1 MRRSRA
7 LVPVVVCLALGL
19 SAPAAFL
26 EWTASASAA
35 TTAGFRPR
43 VLGAMGLMPT
53 VNNHGSYDTNQDLA
67 SEALTPVVYHGGPVM
82 TGGVAVHTIFWAPSG
97 NSFPGALADE
107 PTTCIGATGTQ
118 CTYEE
123 LVRQFFTD
131 VADDSNTTTNEFSAL
146 NQYGEGTTVG
156 GTTAGSYAITYS
168 APLTGNG
175 GDAIDD
181 THSYPSSDQ
190 CASPNGVATCLTD
203 AQIQTEI
210 NTVDGGAT
218 GLNNIWMVFLPPNV
232 DECISPGVCGTN
244 AFGGYHSVMDLAG
257 HQTIYA
263 VIVDPSIEAE
273 VTQGADPNGDPDAEV
288 AIDAAGHETVEAMT
302 DPEGTG
308 WMDPNGFE
316 VADKCEFGPQTGNP
330 LGFQNNSPYNETING
345 DHYLLQE
352 MWSNPSTAGTGGGC
366 VQSTSATSSGD
377 GLPLPIVNLTQFNNT
392 ITGNVNNPA
401 SYGDTVTVS
410 LYREDESGLQP
421 ADLVATGQATSNAT
435 TGLWSVP
442 LSNTSA
448 NVPNAVGDDRDVI
461 TVDYSDA
468 SPNTSVQDETIL
480 TGSGGNPFTESGW
493 TGWTDLDNGATVT
506 NGGGSSPQVIVGPCF
521 QTGVL
526 TISGRSVSGT
536 SDPDDL
542 CNTQT
547 DTADI
552 PLSGAAL
559 GLGSADALTFTST
572 DNRAF
577 SAPTSAFSGTFPG
590 TIGQPNDP
598 GALVSMTV
606 PLGEPDSSSS
616 FANPLTS
623 VDPAFAPTGFPT
635 CGVILSLQSV
645 QCSGLI
651 SGATYTVV
659 DGSEQ
664 QSQAAVSD
672 PGFSDDGTIG
682 IDTPLSLPV
691 NRGDTVEL
699 RNSAGRTLTTL
710 EVSNLR
716 VDLNGDESVI
726 TSGSCTPGEYFDSPL
741 QSAPVSD
748 SAGNIDGSG
757 ASFMGAACPGD
768 GDASFMPSN
777 PIIQT
782 DEASGGFTETLVP
795 DIEDTSPM
803 EGETVYGGFTA
814 LAETGVTSAIN
825 SIVPTDSNSQVSLSI
840 TPVGSN
846 TPVYSP
852 NPDNVDT
859 PNGVTVPALRP
870 GNYDATWVVTDVNG
884 DTRTVTTRFLEQSAL
899 QGSQGPQGPPGPQ
912 GAAGA
917 QGPQGPQ
924 GPPGPKP
931 KVTCTLE
938 KHNKIKCTV
947 SFPKAKDVRG
957 TVAAVITRNGR
968 IVALGHARLARGAAT
983 LNLSELRVRTR
994 GTWQITLVLSRP
1006 KNAATTQTMTVR
1018 VR

>member
-1 MRRSRA
+1 MTRARA
-7 LVPVVVCLALGL
+7 LVPMVFCLALGL

-26 EWTASASAA
+26 EWAASASAA

-53 VNNHGSYDTNQDLA
+53 VNSHGSYDTNQDLA

-82 TGGVAVHTIFWAPSG
+82 TGGVTVHTIFWAPSG
-97 NSFPGALADE
+97 YSFPGALADE
-107 PTTCIGATGTQ
+107 PNTCMGFSATS
-118 CTYEE
+118 CTYDE
-123 LVRQFFTD
+123 LVRQFFND
-131 VADDSNTTTNEFSAL
+131 VAAASGTTTNEFSAL
-146 NQYGEGTTVG
+146 NQFGDGTTVG
-156 GTTAGSYAITYS
+156 DTSPGEYS
-168 APLTGNG
+168 IAYTAPLTGSG

-181 THSYPSSDQ
+181 THSYPTSDQ

-218 GLNNIWMVFLPPNV
+218 GFHDIWMVFLPPNV
-232 DECISPGVCGTN
+232 DECISPGACGTN

-273 VTQGADPNGDPDAEV
+273 VSHGADPNGDPDAEA

-316 VADKCEFGPQTGNP
+316 VADKCEFGPQTGTP
-330 LGFQNNSPYNETING
+330 IGFQNNAPYNEAING
-345 DHYLLQE
+345 DNYLLQE
-352 MWSNPSTAGTGGGC
+352 MWSNQVTGGNGGGC
-366 VQSTSATSSGD
+366 VQSTSATSAGD
-377 GLPLPIVNLTQFNNT
+377 GLPLPQINLTQFSHT
-392 ITGNVNNPA
+392 ITGDVNNPT
-401 SYGDTVTVS
+401 SYGDTVTVDV
-410 LYREDESGLQP
+410 YREDESGLQP
-421 ADLVATGQATSNAT
+421 ADLVATAQAQSNAT
-435 TGLWSVP
+435 TGVWTVP
-442 LSNTSA
+442 LPNVSPG
-448 NVPNAVGDDRDVI
+448 VPNAVGDDRDVI

-468 SPNTSVQDETIL
+468 PNGSVQDATIL

-536 SDPDDL
+536 SDPNDL

-552 PLSGAAL
+552 PLSGGPL
-559 GLGSADALTFTST
+559 GLGSSDALTFTSN

-577 SAPTSAFSGTFPG
+577 SAPTSAFSGAFPG
-590 TIGQPNDP
+590 TIGTPNDP

-606 PLGEPDSSSS
+606 PLGEPDSATS
-616 FANPLTS
+616 FANPLTDS
-623 VDPAFAPTGFPT
+623 VPTFAPTGFPT
-635 CGVILSLQSV
+635 CGAILSLQSV
-645 QCSGLI
+645 ECSGLI
-651 SGATYTVV
+651 PGDTYTVA
-659 DGSEQ
+659 DGSAQ
-664 QSQAAVSD
+664 QSQVAASD

-682 IDTPLSLPV
+682 IDTTLSLPV

-699 RNSAGRTLTTL
+699 TNSASRILTTL
-710 EVSNLR
+710 NVSNLR
-716 VDLNGDESVI
+716 VDINGNESFI
-726 TSGSCTPGEYFDSPL
+726 TSGSCTAGEYFDAPL
-741 QSAPVSD
+741 QSAPISD
-748 SAGNIDGSG
+748 SAGDIDGTS
-757 ASFMGAACPGD
+757 ASFTGAACPRD
-768 GDASFMPSN
+768 GDASFLPSN

-782 DEASGGFTETLVP
+782 DGDSGGFTETLVP
-795 DIEDTSPM
+795 EIEDTSPM
-803 EGETVYGGFTA
+803 EGETVDGGFTA
-814 LAETGVTSAIN
+814 LAEAGVTSNDSVI
-825 SIVPTDSNSQVSLSI
+825 PTDSTSSVSLSI

-859 PNGVTVPALRP
+859 PNGVTVPALPP
-870 GNYDATWVVTDVNG
+870 GGYDATWVVTDANG
-884 DTRTVTTRFLEQSAL
+884 DTRTVTTRFIEQSAL
-899 QGSQGPQGPPGPQ
+899 EGAQGPQGPQGPA
-912 GAAGA
+912 GAQGA

-947 SFPKAKDVRG
+947 SFPKKAKDTKG
-957 TVAAVITRNGR
+957 TIAAVITRGGR
-968 IVALGHARLARGAAT
+968 ILALGHARLAHGSATLTMPELRAWNRGA
-983 LNLSELRVRTR
+983 
-994 GTWQITLVLSRP
+994 WQITLVLSRP
-1006 KNAATTQTMTVR
+1006 KKVATTQTMTVR